1 LSQYDRGNPYL
12 TEDNILIMVYTTYI
26 ESSFVWFR
34 FVSIVSR
41 FISFLLCLVSF
52 HFVSACFLSQ
62 YDRGN
67 PYLTED
73 NILIMVYTT
82 YIESSFVEQLELAMH
97 QLSLALYEL
106 LGSFGIQ

>member
-1 LSQYDRGNPYL
+1 
-12 TEDNILIMVYTTYI
+12 M
-26 ESSFVWFR
+26 
-34 FVSIVSR
+34 
-41 FISFLLCLVSF
+41 
-52 HFVSACFLSQ
+52 SQ

-97 QLSLALYEL
+97 QISLALYEL